1 MPAIPPGGVPGAVPG
16 GPPNNA
22 GGQLSLPSDVAG
34 LLHNMAAQVQ
44 QQQYPQDGVNANIQ
58 NLMTN
63 VMVSN
68 ITVCSGHILMWE
80 ELGAPVCSGNILMWE
95 ELGAPVCSGNIL
107 MWEELGGTRV
117 QQEYTDVGRAGGP
130 VCSGNIL
137 MWEGL
142 GDPCAAG
149 IY

>member
-1 MPAIPPGGVPGAVPG
+1 MPAIPPGGVPGV
-16 GPPNNA
+16 PPNNA

-68 ITVCSGHILMWE
+68 TT
-80 ELGAPVCSGNILMWE
+80 
-95 ELGAPVCSGNIL
+95 VCSGNIL
-107 MWEELGGTRV
+107 MWEELGGPR
-117 QQEYTDVGRAGGP
+117 
-130 VCSGNIL
+130 CSGNIL